1 MNISD
6 QNPKPE
12 SHAFAAVNPQAFKG
26 KRGTGQRCTNCNRD
40 GHLREGC
47 WILYPH
53 LRPKWKGQGGGSA
66 RNQGEPPRK
75 AYLAETLDSRQEAK
89 RNESVGDSSVR
100 NESIRDNSAQLNRL
114 ESSVNRLSAILGQ
127 QAFMG
132 HQGFRHPSHLFTDK
146 SSPLCN
152 QISPARPDFYLQNKP
167 SPCKTNMCPAQ

>member
-75 AYLAETLDSRQEAK
+75 AYLAETLDSRQEEAK
-89 RNESVGDSSVR
+89 RNESVRDSSIRNESIRDSSVR

-132 HQGFRHPSHLFTDK
+132 HQGFNLPSHLFTDK

-152 QISPARPDFYLQNKP
+152 QISPARPNCYL
-167 SPCKTNMCPAQ
+167 